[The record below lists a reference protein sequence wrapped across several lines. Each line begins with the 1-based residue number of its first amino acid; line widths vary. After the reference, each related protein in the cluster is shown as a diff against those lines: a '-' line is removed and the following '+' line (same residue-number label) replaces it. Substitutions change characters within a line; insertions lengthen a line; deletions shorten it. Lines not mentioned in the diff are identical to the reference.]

1 MTQVVVEGQIK
12 NLNPSRKVKSKK
24 DGKELTV
31 ANAILRDKS
40 GEITLVL
47 WNTQISQVKVGEKVR
62 IEFGRVSSYH
72 DNLQLNI
79 GYGRII
85 KLSKR

>member
-1 MTQVVVEGQIK
+1 M
-12 NLNPSRKVKSKK
+12 
-24 DGKELTV
+24 

-47 WNTQISQVKVGEKVR
+47 WNTQIPQVETGDRIR
-62 IEFGRVSSYH
+62 IEFGYVNCFRN
-72 DNLQLNI
+72 NLQLNI

-85 KLSKR
+85 KLL